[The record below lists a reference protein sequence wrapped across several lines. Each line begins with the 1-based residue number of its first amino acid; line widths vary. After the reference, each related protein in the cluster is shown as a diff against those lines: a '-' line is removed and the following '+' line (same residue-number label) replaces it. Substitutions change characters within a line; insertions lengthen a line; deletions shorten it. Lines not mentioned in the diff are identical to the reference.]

1 MCSSMI
7 WALPGAPTKNRNMAE
22 TPPVSYRLVAV
33 EIDESIG
40 RSSSPEAEHDRRA
53 AIYDL
58 LEDNSFK
65 LSNGVAGPYHLVLAN
80 LENRL
85 VFDVRDQTQRNI
97 IAFGLSLTPFRR
109 IVKDYFEI
117 CESYYDAI
125 RNANP
130 MQIEVI
136 DMARRG
142 LHNEGSEILRERLRG
157 KAEMDLDTARRLF
170 TLVYALLQGA

>member
-1 MCSSMI
+1 MI
-7 WALPGAPTKNRNMAE
+7 LGRLGAPPKNRSMADA
-22 TPPVSYRLVAV
+22 TDRLIAV
-33 EIDESIG
+33 EIDDSIG
-40 RSSSPEAEHDRRA
+40 RSASPEAEHERRT

-58 LEDNSFK
+58 LEDNRFK
-65 LSNGVAGPYHLVLAN
+65 LNNGTAGPYHLILAN

-85 VFDVRDQTQRNI
+85 VFDVRNEAQQNI
-97 IAFGLSLTPFRR
+97 VAFGLSMSPFRR

-130 MQIEVI
+130 AHIETI

-142 LHNEGSEILRERLRG
+142 LHNEGSEILRERLAG
-157 KAEMDLDTARRLF
+157 KAEMDFDTARRLF
-170 TLVYALLQGA
+170 TLVVALLA

>member
-1 MCSSMI
+1 MI
-7 WALPGAPTKNRNMAE
+7 D
-22 TPPVSYRLVAV
+22 RLIAV

-40 RSSSPEAEHDRRA
+40 RSISPEAEHERKA
-53 AIYDL
+53 AIFDL

-65 LSNGVAGPYHLVLAN
+65 LSNGVVGPYHLILAN

-85 VFDVRDQTQRNI
+85 VFDVRNQAQENI
-97 IAFGLSLTPFRR
+97 VAFGLSMTPFRR

-117 CESYYDAI
+117 CGSYYDAI
-125 RNANP
+125 RTANP
-130 MQIEVI
+130 SQIETI

-142 LHNEGSEILRERLRG
+142 LHNEGSEILRERLKG

-170 TLVYALLQGA
+170 TLVCALLS

>member
-1 MCSSMI
+1 
-7 WALPGAPTKNRNMAE
+7 MAD
-22 TPPVSYRLVAV
+22 TAASPHRLVAV
-33 EIDESIG
+33 EIDDSIG
-40 RSSSPEAEHDRRA
+40 RSTSPEAEHDRRA

-58 LEDNSFK
+58 LEENTFR

-80 LENRL
+80 KENRL
-85 VFDVRDQTQRNI
+85 VFDVRDEAQQAI
-97 IAFGLSLTPFRR
+97 VAFGLSLTPFRR
-109 IVKDYFEI
+109 IVRDYFDI

-130 MQIEVI
+130 MQIETI

-142 LHNEGSEILRERLRG
+142 LHNEGSEILRERLNG

-170 TLVYALLQGA
+170 TLVYALLHGA

>member
-1 MCSSMI
+1 M
-7 WALPGAPTKNRNMAE
+7 ANRLIAI
-22 TPPVSYRLVAV
+22 
-33 EIDESIG
+33 EIDDSIG
-40 RSSSPEAEHDRRA
+40 RSASPEAEHERKA

-58 LEDNSFK
+58 LEDNQFT

-85 VFDVRDQTQRNI
+85 VFDVRDGAQQNI
-97 IAFGLSLTPFRR
+97 IAFGLSMTPFRR
-109 IVKDYFEI
+109 VVKDYSEI
-117 CESYYDAI
+117 CGSYYDAI
-125 RNANP
+125 RTANP
-130 MQIEVI
+130 AQIETI

-170 TLVYALLQGA
+170 TLVYALLS

>member
-1 MCSSMI
+1 MAE
-7 WALPGAPTKNRNMAE
+7 ALPSPH
-22 TPPVSYRLVAV
+22 RLVAV
-33 EIDESIG
+33 EIDDSIG

-58 LEDNSFK
+58 LEANIFK
-65 LSNGVAGPYHLVLAN
+65 LANGVDGPYHLVLAN
-80 LENRL
+80 KENRL
-85 VFDVRDQTQRNI
+85 VFDVRDEAQHNI

-109 IVKDYFEI
+109 IVRDYFDI

-130 MQIEVI
+130 MQIETI

-142 LHNEGSEILRERLRG
+142 LHNEGSEILRERLNG

-170 TLVYALLQGA
+170 TLVYALLQGS